1 MIYVNGTKNDVIS
14 EKQMLDAGLVFFVAG
29 YPNHGTK
36 GGRSKKAKQ
45 GVAK

>member
-14 EKQMLDAGLVFFVAG
+14 EKQMMDAGLVFFVAG

-36 GGRSKKAKQ
+36 RGRSKAKKQ

>member
-1 MIYVNGTKNDVIS
+1 MIYVNETKNDVIS

-29 YPNHGTK
+29 YPNHETK
-36 GGRSKKAKQ
+36 RGRSKKAKQ